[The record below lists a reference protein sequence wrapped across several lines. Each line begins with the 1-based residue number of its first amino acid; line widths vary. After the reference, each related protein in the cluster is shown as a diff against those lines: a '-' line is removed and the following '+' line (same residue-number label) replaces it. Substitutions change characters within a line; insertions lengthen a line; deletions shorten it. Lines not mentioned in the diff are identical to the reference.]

1 MTLQKLTNS
10 YKLTPQQ
17 EQFIELYCDNEHK
30 KTQQE
35 IADKLGISRK
45 TVSRWKNDPGPV
57 QREIFKREKLR
68 ALALLPKANK
78 AAEDILESGSDT
90 AKAKI
95 IGLVYQTNGLL
106 LKDAVE
112 TVTKEEKPTMSVEE
126 ALRFYDISDKE
137 DHTVKEA
144 EKADFPQLDQP
155 HVSLEAKHGTL
166 K

>member
-10 YKLTPQQ
+10 NKLTPQQ
-17 EQFIELYCDNEHK
+17 EQFIELYCDNENK
-30 KTQQE
+30 MTQQE
-35 IADKLGISRK
+35 IANELGVSRK
-45 TVSRWKNDPGPV
+45 TVYRWKNDPGPV
-57 QREIFKREKLR
+57 QREISKREKLR

-112 TVTKEEKPTMSVEE
+112 TVTKEEKPTMTVEE
-126 ALRFYDISDKE
+126 ALQKYGMGGSTI
-137 DHTVKEA
+137 KEA

-155 HVSLEAKHGTL
+155 HELHDAKRL
-166 K
+166 YFK

>member
-1 MTLQKLTNS
+1 MNLREPN
-10 YKLTPQQ
+10 KLTPQQ

-30 KTQQE
+30 MTQQE
-35 IADKLGISRK
+35 IANALGVSRK
-45 TVSRWKNDPGPV
+45 TVSRWKNEPGPV
-57 QREIFKREKLR
+57 QREISKREKLR

-112 TVTKEEKPTMSVEE
+112 TITKEEKPTMSVEE
-126 ALRFYDISDKE
+126 ALQKYGMGTSA
-137 DHTVKEA
+137 VKQA
-144 EKADFPQLDQP
+144 EKVDFPQLDQP
-155 HVSLEAKHGTL
+155 QELLDAKHL
-166 K
+166 YFK

>member
-30 KTQQE
+30 MTQQE

-45 TVSRWKNDPGPV
+45 TVYRWKNDPGPV
-57 QREIFKREKLR
+57 RAEIEKKEKLR
-68 ALALLPKANK
+68 ALGLLRLANN
-78 AAEDILESGSDT
+78 AMEDILQNGSDT
-90 AKAKI
+90 ARVKAAEYA
-95 IGLVYQTNGLL
+95 LRMNGLL
-106 LKDAVE
+106 QNGASE
-112 TVTKEEKPTMSVEE
+112 EITKEEKPTMSVEE
-126 ALRFYDISDKE
+126 ALQKYGMGGSTI
-137 DHTVKEA
+137 KEA

>member
-1 MTLQKLTNS
+1 MTSPKLTNNN
-10 YKLTPQQ
+10 KITPQQ
-17 EQFIELYCDNEHK
+17 EQFIELYCDSENK
-30 KTQQE
+30 LTQQE
-35 IADKLGISRK
+35 IANALGISRK

-95 IGLVYQTNGLL
+95 VGLLYQTSGLL

-126 ALRFYDISDKE
+126 ALQKYGMGGPA
-137 DHTVKEA
+137 VKQA
-144 EKADFPQLDQP
+144 EKVDFPQLDQP
-155 HVSLEAKHGTL
+155 HDPLDTEDLWFK
-166 K
+166 

>member
-1 MTLQKLTNS
+1 MTLQKLPNS
-10 YKLTPQQ
+10 NKLTPQQ

-30 KTQQE
+30 LTQQE
-35 IADKLGISRK
+35 IANELGVSRK
-45 TVSRWKNDPGPV
+45 TVYRWKNDPGPV
-57 QREIFKREKLR
+57 QREISKREKLR

-112 TVTKEEKPTMSVEE
+112 TITKEEKPSITVEE
-126 ALRFYDISDKE
+126 ALQKYGMGGPA
-137 DHTVKEA
+137 VKQA
-144 EKADFPQLDQP
+144 EKVDFPTLDQP
-155 HVSLEAKHGTL
+155 HAPLDTEDLWFK
-166 K
+166 

>member
-10 YKLTPQQ
+10 NKLTPQQ

-30 KTQQE
+30 LTQQE
-35 IADKLGISRK
+35 IADRVGVSRK

-57 QREIFKREKLR
+57 QREISKHEKLR

-112 TVTKEEKPTMSVEE
+112 TIIKEEKPTMSVEE
-126 ALRFYDISDKE
+126 ALQKYGMGGSA
-137 DHTVKEA
+137 VKEA
-144 EKADFPQLDQP
+144 EKVDFPTLDQP
-155 HVSLEAKHGTL
+155 HDPLDAKHL
-166 K
+166 YFK